1 MLAAMAALVVGRQV
15 NLPHGCGRVRLCRSL
30 TMTMITRRVAEST
43 TTAVAGGSVLNQDKV
58 KRLLAELRAELSS
71 TDTLDDDTRE
81 LAEKVDR
88 NIDDLIEASQP
99 NSPELDDAIALEA
112 RFAATHPVAERIMRE
127 LIATLSRI
135 GI

>member
-1 MLAAMAALVVGRQV
+1 M
-15 NLPHGCGRVRLCRSL
+15 
-30 TMTMITRRVAEST
+30 
-43 TTAVAGGSVLNQDKV
+43 NQDKV
-58 KRLLAELRAELSS
+58 KRLLEELRAELSD
-71 TDTLDDDTRE
+71 TDMLDDETRA

-88 NIDDLIEASQP
+88 DIDELVEASQP

-127 LIATLSRI
+127 LIATLGRI

>member
-1 MLAAMAALVVGRQV
+1 M
-15 NLPHGCGRVRLCRSL
+15 
-30 TMTMITRRVAEST
+30 
-43 TTAVAGGSVLNQDKV
+43 NQDKV
-58 KRLLAELRAELSS
+58 KRLLEELRAELSN
-71 TDTLDDDTRE
+71 TDTLDDDTRQ
-81 LAEKVDR
+81 LAEKVDK
-88 NIDDLIEASQP
+88 NIDDLVDASQP

>member
-1 MLAAMAALVVGRQV
+1 M
-15 NLPHGCGRVRLCRSL
+15 
-30 TMTMITRRVAEST
+30 
-43 TTAVAGGSVLNQDKV
+43 NQDKV
-58 KRLLAELRAELSS
+58 KRLLEELRAELSN
-71 TDTLDDDTRE
+71 TDTLDDDTRA

-88 NIDDLIEASQP
+88 NIDELVEASQP

-112 RFAATHPVAERIMRE
+112 RFAATHPMAERIMRE

>member
-1 MLAAMAALVVGRQV
+1 M
-15 NLPHGCGRVRLCRSL
+15 
-30 TMTMITRRVAEST
+30 
-43 TTAVAGGSVLNQDKV
+43 NQDKV
-58 KRLLAELRAELSS
+58 KQLLEELRAELSN
-71 TDTLDDDTRE
+71 TDALDEDTRA

-88 NIDDLIEASQP
+88 NIDDLVEASQP

>member
-1 MLAAMAALVVGRQV
+1 M
-15 NLPHGCGRVRLCRSL
+15 
-30 TMTMITRRVAEST
+30 
-43 TTAVAGGSVLNQDKV
+43 NQDKV
-58 KRLLAELRAELSS
+58 KRLLEELRAELSN
-71 TDTLDDDTRE
+71 TDTLDEDTRA

-88 NIDDLIEASQP
+88 NIDDLVEASQP

>member
-1 MLAAMAALVVGRQV
+1 M
-15 NLPHGCGRVRLCRSL
+15 
-30 TMTMITRRVAEST
+30 
-43 TTAVAGGSVLNQDKV
+43 NQDKV
-58 KRLLAELRAELSS
+58 KRLLEELRAELSN
-71 TDTLDDDTRE
+71 TETLDEDTRE
-81 LAEKVDR
+81 LAEKVDK

>member
-1 MLAAMAALVVGRQV
+1 
-15 NLPHGCGRVRLCRSL
+15 
-30 TMTMITRRVAEST
+30 
-43 TTAVAGGSVLNQDKV
+43 LNQEKV
-58 KRLLAELRAELSS
+58 KRLLEELRTELSN
-71 TDTLDDDTRE
+71 TDSLDDDTRQ

-88 NIDDLIEASQP
+88 NIDGLIEVSQP